1 LSLPTPRDSLIPG
14 GLTLVAGYSREMAYR
29 KSLRASDADREHV
42 AERLRQAAAEG
53 RLLAEELEQRL
64 GQAFKSRTY
73 GELDAVVSDL
83 PSDRI
88 SRRSERSAIPL
99 ARPALVVAIAVAAV
113 AVIAVAILIITGL
126 LAMWGL
132 WALVAWWMFGGR
144 CASRRRRALRHG
156 QWQVRGVGQQ
166 AERRAW
172 L

>member
-1 LSLPTPRDSLIPG
+1 
-14 GLTLVAGYSREMAYR
+14 M
-29 KSLRASDADREHV
+29 

-64 GQAFKSRTY
+64 GETFKSRTY
-73 GELDAVVSDL
+73 GELDAVVADL
-83 PSDRI
+83 PSERI
-88 SRRSERSAIPL
+88 SRRSERSAIPF
-99 ARPALVVAIAVAAV
+99 ARPALVVAMAVAAV
-113 AVIAVAILIITGL
+113 AAIAVAILIITGL

-144 CASRRRRALRHG
+144 CARRRHRALRQG
-156 QWQVRGVGQQ
+156 QWQVHGVGQQ

>member
-1 LSLPTPRDSLIPG
+1 
-14 GLTLVAGYSREMAYR
+14 MAYH

-42 AERLRQAAAEG
+42 AERLRQAAVEG

-64 GQAFKSRTY
+64 GETFKSRTY

-83 PSDRI
+83 PSDRV
-88 SRRSERSAIPL
+88 SRRSERSAIPF
-99 ARPALVVAIAVAAV
+99 ARPAMVVAIAVAAV

-144 CASRRRRALRHG
+144 CARRRHRALGHG
-156 QWQVRGVGQQ
+156 QWQVHGVGQQ